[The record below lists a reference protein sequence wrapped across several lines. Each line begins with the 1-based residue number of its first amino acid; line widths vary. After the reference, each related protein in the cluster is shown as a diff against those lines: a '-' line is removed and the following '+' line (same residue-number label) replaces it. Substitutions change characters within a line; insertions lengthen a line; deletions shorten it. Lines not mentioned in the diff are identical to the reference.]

1 MVARIFGRKDRK
13 DEEDEKKKKK
23 KKKAKRRKAL
33 NVALSE
39 PTHHI
44 VLPI

>member
-13 DEEDEKKKKK
+13 DEEDEKKKK

>member
-1 MVARIFGRKDRK
+1 MGWWARIFGRKDRK
-13 DEEDEKKKKK
+13 DEDEKKK